1 VSSATERFERILWG
15 SRVIVLVPVVGA
27 LILSIGSFV
36 LGAVDTVSIITTLAS
51 YLGPAGASAEH
62 GTIRS
67 DLITGIVKAVDADL
81 IGAIMLVVSMG
92 LYELFIKHLD
102 VAESSEVA
110 DRVLTVRTLDDL
122 KERISRLVLLI
133 LIVEFFG
140 IALGLSIT
148 TSLDLLL
155 LGVGIFLIAAAM
167 WLASRH

>member
-1 VSSATERFERILWG
+1 VSSATDRFERILWG

-27 LILSIGSFV
+27 LVLSIGSFV
-36 LGAVDTVSIITTLAS
+36 LGAIDTLQIITTLVS
-51 YLGPAGASAEH
+51 YIGP
-62 GTIRS
+62 GTNADHSTLRS

-102 VAESSEVA
+102 VAETSEVA

-167 WLASRH
+167 WLAGRH

>member
-1 VSSATERFERILWG
+1 VSSTTDRFERILWG
-15 SRVIVLVPVVGA
+15 SRVVVLVPVVGA
-27 LILSIGSFV
+27 LVLAIGSFV
-36 LGAVDTVSIITTLAS
+36 LGAIDTLQIITTLVS
-51 YLGPAGASAEH
+51 YIGPGTSAEH
-62 GTIRS
+62 STLRS

-102 VAESSEVA
+102 VAEKSEVA

-140 IALGLSIT
+140 IALGLTIT

-167 WLASRH
+167 WLAGRH